1 MTAPIDFQT
10 RLALTYVPSTYQAG
24 IFDWIESGRGHAV
37 VEAVAGSGKTTTI
50 VSAAK
55 LLQGDGLFVAFNK
68 SIADMLAQK
77 LAGSTM
83 RASTV
88 HSHGFAALRFAYRD
102 VRVDG
107 SKYKPMI
114 RSLEDEAVEQKSLL
128 GRALT
133 KLEREAVDEC
143 GFPAHAIAKLLDL
156 ARLDLINEESSEFG
170 DLLLGLAAH
179 HDLDFDEDLDGIV
192 VESVRRLMQAGKGN
206 PTVCDF
212 TDMVWLP
219 IALRLRP
226 KTYAWVFVDEA
237 QDLSRAALRLI
248 TKSVRRGGRM
258 LFVGDPNQAI
268 YGFAGADADAWERI
282 IEETEATILPLS
294 VCYRC
299 PTSVLDRARALC
311 PQIEAR
317 PGAPEGI
324 VRSTNRE
331 EFVKEAREGDMVLC
345 RRNAPLL
352 GLCFQLIA
360 AGVSAAVRGRDIGA
374 GLVAIVEK
382 VGRKCR
388 RFEDFSAKLSEW
400 AAAKLA
406 VAAKRFANDEDKRNA
421 AVDAITDQ
429 VECIRV
435 IQDRSGARGPKG
447 LITAIE
453 ELFGDDH
460 PSVTLSSVHKA
471 KGLEAGRVFLAEP
484 DRLASPRGTG
494 WQLQQERNLAYV
506 AYTRAERELIDI
518 IDPKK

>member
-1 MTAPIDFQT
+1 
-10 RLALTYVPSTYQAG
+10 
-24 IFDWIESGRGHAV
+24 
-37 VEAVAGSGKTTTI
+37 
-50 VSAAK
+50 
-55 LLQGDGLFVAFNK
+55 
-68 SIADMLAQK
+68 
-77 LAGSTM
+77 
-83 RASTV
+83 
-88 HSHGFAALRFAYRD
+88 
-102 VRVDG
+102 
-107 SKYKPMI
+107 
-114 RSLEDEAVEQKSLL
+114 
-128 GRALT
+128 
-133 KLEREAVDEC
+133 
-143 GFPAHAIAKLLDL
+143 
-156 ARLDLINEESSEFG
+156 
-170 DLLLGLAAH
+170 
-179 HDLDFDEDLDGIV
+179 
-192 VESVRRLMQAGKGN
+192 
-206 PTVCDF
+206 
-212 TDMVWLP
+212 
-219 IALRLRP
+219 
-226 KTYAWVFVDEA
+226 
-237 QDLSRAALRLI
+237 
-248 TKSVRRGGRM
+248 
-258 LFVGDPNQAI
+258 
-268 YGFAGADADAWERI
+268 
-282 IEETEATILPLS
+282 LPLS

-324 VRSTNRE
+324 VRSTTRE

-360 AGVSAAVRGRDIGA
+360 AGISAAVKGRDIGA

-388 RFEDFSAKLSEW
+388 RFEDFSTKLGEW
-400 AAAKLA
+400 SAAKLA
-406 VAAKRFANDEDKRNA
+406 VAARRFANDEDKRNA
-421 AVDAITDQ
+421 AVDAITDR

-484 DRLASPRGTG
+484 DRLASPRGAG